1 MIFKGIKIFFKM
13 NIIDRRFNWH
23 NVTKL
28 NSKNDIQFIIYFLL
42 GLDLATVAFLL
53 VADIKSLSLQIWW
66 ILKSKSY
73 FYL

>member
-1 MIFKGIKIFFKM
+1 M

-28 NSKNDIQFIIYFLL
+28 KSKNDIQFIIYFLL

-53 VADIKSLSLQIWW
+53 VADIKSLSLEIWW
-66 ILKSKSY
+66 ILKS
-73 FYL
+73 